1 MACRYSNSMDDL
13 TDSIDKTLDKTV
25 PAKTEDKSVSIQD
38 RRLGLLW
45 SLGANA
51 LDLATYVMLVLD
63 AASKIDLPLWGMF
76 GPLAIGL
83 FLHAKAHKLDP
94 EFRKGPATA
103 ALKISMKEGI
113 AWLVVIGLKIAGVVE
128 AGWLMAIIGYPLLWW
143 VCKLAAVVLGMPIQ
157 IIMNTVVSR
166 QNSSGEMDGS
176 QQAD

>member
-1 MACRYSNSMDDL
+1 MDNL
-13 TDSIDKTLDKTV
+13 TITDSIDKTCDKTV
-25 PAKTEDKSVSIQD
+25 PAKTEGKSVSIQD
-38 RRLGLLW
+38 RRLGFFW

-76 GPLAIGL
+76 APLAIGL

-94 EFRKGPATA
+94 ESKKGAATA
-103 ALKISMKEGI
+103 TLRISMKEAA
-113 AWLVVIGLKIAGVVE
+113 AWIVVIGLKIAGVVE

-143 VCKLAAVVLGMPIQ
+143 VCKLAALALATPIK
-157 IIMNTVVSR
+157 IIMNTVASR

-176 QQAD
+176 PQAD